1 MSAIPI
7 RMNFVTGTDKRE
19 KRHVR
24 GFRSLL
30 ASHRNIK
37 VPEYRLRCNPSPE
50 KVRPFYSPYLI
61 YIYNGKF
68 ISVSIP
74 FTFSL
79 INRERRISCVCNRWR
94 SRQSRGFFFC
104 DFIQWKSKENEWYSW
119 NFLEILCL
127 PLLAE
132 NEGYSFNRV
141 QEFIIL
147 EIFFSR
153 DDRTRLKFPS
163 FRSIFHSFRIQDR
176 NLFPDLGISRL
187 IYADNLM
194 ENSCSIIY

>member
-61 YIYNGKF
+61 YIYITENSF
-68 ISVSIP
+68 PFPSLLPLVSSIG
-74 FTFSL
+74 
-79 INRERRISCVCNRWR
+79 REG
-94 SRQSRGFFFC
+94 SRAYVTDEEVDKVEVFFFV
-104 DFIQWKSKENEWYSW
+104 ISSNENRRKTSD
-119 NFLEILCL
+119 I
-127 PLLAE
+127 
-132 NEGYSFNRV
+132 R
-141 QEFIIL
+141 
-147 EIFFSR
+147 EIFSKFYAFLSSQ
-153 DDRTRLKFPS
+153 RTRDT
-163 FRSIFHSFRIQDR
+163 RSIVYR
-176 NLFPDLGISRL
+176 NLSFLKYFSQEMIVRD
-187 IYADNLM
+187 
-194 ENSCSIIY
+194 

>member
-61 YIYNGKF
+61 YIYITENSF
-68 ISVSIP
+68 PFPSLLPLVSSIG
-74 FTFSL
+74 
-79 INRERRISCVCNRWR
+79 REG
-94 SRQSRGFFFC
+94 SRAYVTDEEVDKVEVFFFV
-104 DFIQWKSKENEWYSW
+104 ISSNENRRKTSDIR
-119 NFLEILCL
+119 EILCL

-147 EIFFSR
+147 EIFFSEMIVR
-153 DDRTRLKFPS
+153 D
-163 FRSIFHSFRIQDR
+163 
-176 NLFPDLGISRL
+176 
-187 IYADNLM
+187 
-194 ENSCSIIY
+194 

>member
-50 KVRPFYSPYLI
+50 KVRPFYSPI
-61 YIYNGKF
+61 YIYRIYNGKF

-79 INRERRISCVCNRWR
+79 INRDRACVTDKKSTKSRFFSRFHSMKIEGKRVIFVKFSRNFMPSSPRRERGMFVRSCT
-94 SRQSRGFFFC
+94 G
-104 DFIQWKSKENEWYSW
+104 IYHSW
-119 NFLEILCL
+119 N
-127 PLLAE
+127 
-132 NEGYSFNRV
+132 
-141 QEFIIL
+141 
-147 EIFFSR
+147 IFFR
-153 DDRTRLKFPS
+153 DDRTRVRSLKFPS
-163 FRSIFHSFRIQDR
+163 FRSIFHSFRSTRSQLVSR
-176 NLFPDLGISRL
+176 SWYFTVNLCG
-187 IYADNLM
+187 
-194 ENSCSIIY
+194 

>member
-50 KVRPFYSPYLI
+50 KVRPFYSPI
-61 YIYNGKF
+61 YIYRIYNGKF

-79 INRERRISCVCNRWR
+79 INRDRACVTDKKSTK
-94 SRQSRGFFFC
+94 SR
-104 DFIQWKSKENEWYSW
+104 
-119 NFLEILCL
+119 
-127 PLLAE
+127 
-132 NEGYSFNRV
+132 
-141 QEFIIL
+141 
-147 EIFFSR
+147 FFSR
-153 DDRTRLKFPS
+153 FHPIENRRKTSNIREIFSKFYAFLSSQRTRDV
-163 FRSIFHSFRIQDR
+163 RSIVHR
-176 NLFPDLGISRL
+176 NLSFLEYFFQR
-187 IYADNLM
+187 
-194 ENSCSIIY
+194 